1 MTCIKGHSANWHPD
15 PIVTC
20 YNGSWLGG
28 ECLPDPCFTDPPF
41 DNVDEAASLCE
52 NTLQLQNVPT
62 AIGSTHH
69 ANHLHVLRIRQSLIS
84 TTLNRSAKI
93 QSTVKNVLWYVK
105 RVISDLQ

>member
-1 MTCIKGHSANWHPD
+1 MATSVLNIYMIL
-15 PIVTC
+15 PITASVTVLT
-20 YNGSWLGG
+20 GLSVSILVR
-28 ECLPDPCFTDPPF
+28 
-41 DNVDEAASLCE
+41 VDMVRH
-52 NTLQLQNVPT
+52 LQLQNVPT

-69 ANHLHVLRIRQSLIS
+69 ANHLHVLRIRQSLTS